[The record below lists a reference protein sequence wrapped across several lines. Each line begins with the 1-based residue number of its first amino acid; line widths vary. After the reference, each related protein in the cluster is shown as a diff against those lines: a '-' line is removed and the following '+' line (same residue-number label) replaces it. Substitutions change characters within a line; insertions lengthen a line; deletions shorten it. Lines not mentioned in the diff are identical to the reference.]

1 MKLKSIG
8 TIHTPY
14 QNNNAPFQPP
24 QNAEAEDF
32 YIDLNEEYIE
42 GLKDLE
48 TLKYIYLLYYL
59 DQNQGKTDLIVNTPW
74 SDKEIGLFSTRSPN
88 RINSIGLSVVELL
101 KIEKNRIYISSLDA
115 FDGTPLLDIKPYMKD
130 LDTKDDANH
139 GWLEEDDFE
148 HLQLHIDGKAH

>member
-14 QNNNAPFQPP
+14 KNNDAPFQPP
-24 QNAEAEDF
+24 QNAEAGEY
-32 YIDLNEEYIE
+32 YIELNEEYVE

-59 DQNQGKTDLIVNTPW
+59 NQNEDKKDLIVKTPW
-74 SDKEIGLFSTRSPN
+74 SDKEIGLFATRSPN
-88 RINSIGLSVVELL
+88 RINSIGLSVVEIL
-101 KIEKNRIYISSLDA
+101 KIEENKIYISSLDA
-115 FDGTPLLDIKPYMKD
+115 FNGTPLLDIKPYMKD
-130 LDTKDDANH
+130 LDNKDDANH
-139 GWLEEDDFE
+139 GWLEEEDFK

>member
-14 QNNNAPFQPP
+14 KNNDAPFQPP
-24 QNAEAEDF
+24 KNSEG
-32 YIDLNEEYIE
+32 EEFFIELDERYLE

-59 DQNQGKTDLIVNTPW
+59 DQSPEQTNLTVKTPW
-74 SDKEIGLFSTRSPN
+74 SNKEIGLFATRSPN

-139 GWLEEDDFE
+139 GWLEEDDFK
-148 HLQLHIDGKAH
+148 HLQLHIDGEAH

>member
-14 QNNNAPFQPP
+14 KNNDAPFQPP
-24 QNAEAEDF
+24 QNSEAGEY
-32 YIDLNEEYIE
+32 YIELNEEYVE

-48 TLKYIYLLYYL
+48 SLKYIYLLYYL
-59 DQNQGKTDLIVNTPW
+59 NQNEDKKDLIVKTPW
-74 SDKEIGLFSTRSPN
+74 SDKEIGLFATRSPN
-88 RINSIGLSVVELL
+88 RINSIGLSVVEIL
-101 KIEKNRIYISSLDA
+101 KIEENKIYISSLDA

-130 LDTKDDANH
+130 LDNKDDANH
-139 GWLEEDDFE
+139 GWLEEEDFK